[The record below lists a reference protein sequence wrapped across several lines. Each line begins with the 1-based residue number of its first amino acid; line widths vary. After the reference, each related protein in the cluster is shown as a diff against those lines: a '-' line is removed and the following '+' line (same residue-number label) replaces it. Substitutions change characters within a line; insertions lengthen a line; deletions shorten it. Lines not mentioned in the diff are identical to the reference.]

1 MMKKQILLFVVLSFL
16 GLGLTASAAA
26 PARTERLLVDMKS
39 NPEGIESP
47 RPLFSWTIASDA
59 RDVTQTAYRIQVAT
73 SEADLKRGRNL
84 VWDSGEV
91 VSDRSILVEYEG
103 QTLRSRT
110 QYFWRVKVD
119 TNLGQGRWSDINHWS
134 MGILDAAEWQAEW
147 IGENALSNKGETD
160 QGNTRLAAR
169 YLRKTFDVEGKV
181 KRAVLYISGLGSSES
196 YINGER
202 ISDDVLSPTPS
213 LYSTRVYYNVY
224 DVTDMLDRGDNV
236 LGVMLGNG
244 RYFTM
249 SIIR

>member
-91 VSDRSILVEYEG
+91 ISDRSILIEYEG

-147 IGENALSNKGETD
+147 IGENAMSNKARRIRATPASRPA
-160 QGNTRLAAR
+160 TCARRSTSAAR
-169 YLRKTFDVEGKV
+169 SGAPY
-181 KRAVLYISGLGSSES
+181 YISAVWD
-196 YINGER
+196 R
-202 ISDDVLSPTPS
+202 RRPT
-213 LYSTRVYYNVY
+213 
-224 DVTDMLDRGDNV
+224 
-236 LGVMLGNG
+236 
-244 RYFTM
+244 
-249 SIIR
+249 